1 MKMSSNPR
9 LLITRMSAVGD
20 TITTLPLLCALR
32 DHFPTANITWIVEK
46 RASAVLKG
54 HQDIDQL
61 IVLDRLWLTSPSRL
75 WTVRRQLRAL
85 RIEIAL
91 DPQSRT
97 KSALASWLSGAPV
110 RIGCGGKHAT
120 ELSPYLN
127 NRLIESERPHVVDRT
142 LALLRPLGI
151 ESPEVNFRVPIDDA
165 SRKTILSFI
174 QRTHLSCGFAVIN
187 PGAGWDSRLWPIRRY
202 SSVARHLGRK
212 RGLPTVVVWAGDREL
227 AWAEQIVAGSGGHA
241 LLAPKTTMIE
251 LGALLQ
257 SARMYIGS
265 DTGPMHMAA
274 AVGTPCV
281 SLHGTTRPQDSS
293 AYGTQH
299 IAIQKRYDGG
309 SSRHRRSTGNEAM
322 RLITVD
328 QVSEACEAILA
339 RQIRSDAA

>member
-1 MKMSSNPR
+1 
-9 LLITRMSAVGD
+9 MSAVGD

-32 DHFPTANITWIVEK
+32 DHFPTAHITWIVEK

-61 IVLDRLWLTSPSRL
+61 IVLDRLWLTSPSKL
-75 WTVRRQLRAL
+75 WKVRQQLRAL
-85 RIEIAL
+85 RIEIAF

-97 KSALASWLSGAPV
+97 KSAAACWLSGAPV
-110 RIGCGGKHAT
+110 RIGCGGKHGT

-127 NRLIESERPHVVDRT
+127 NQLIKTEKPHVVDRT
-142 LALLRPLGI
+142 LALLGPLGI
-151 ESPEVNFRVPIDDA
+151 ESPNVSFRIPIDGV
-165 SRKTILSFI
+165 SRDTSLSFVEHS
-174 QRTHLSCGFAVIN
+174 HLTCGFAVIN
-187 PGAGWDSRLWPIRRY
+187 PGAGWDSRLWPMRRY
-202 SSVARHLGRK
+202 ARVARHLGSE

-227 AWAEQIVAGSGGHA
+227 AWAKEIVAGSGGHA
-241 LLAPKTTMIE
+241 VLAPKTSMIE

-257 SARMYIGS
+257 TARMYIGS

-281 SLHGTTRPQDSS
+281 SLHGTTRSQDSG

-299 IAIQKRYDGG
+299 IAIQKRYDSG

-322 RLITVD
+322 RLIVVEHVT
-328 QVSEACEAILA
+328 EACDTILQ
-339 RQIRSDAA
+339 RQTKSNAA